1 MAHRFQELDL
11 TTQTLLLNSD
21 SEKEDLWVSVV
32 EATLRKTKMNYIKVR
47 RHKHD
52 IVHICQFLLLI
63 GHKFC
68 YICQFLLLI
77 GHKFCLTDPI
87 STILGFYENHNH
99 YSFQMPMLFLLKI
112 GLKMT

>member
-11 TTQTLLLNSD
+11 TTQTLLLNSE

-47 RHKHD
+47 PHKHD
-52 IVHICQFLLLI
+52 IVH
-63 GHKFC
+63 
-68 YICQFLLLI
+68 ICQFLLLI

-99 YSFQMPMLFLLKI
+99 YSFQMPTLFLLKI